1 MKYCNKCSCLKW
13 ENWEPAPAIA
23 AKCMSEYRPRAGITP
38 QGRVLEVLRHG
49 KKIRIVRPAWCP
61 YNGERRKE

>member
-1 MKYCNKCSCLKW
+1 MNYCNKCNCLKW
-13 ENWEPAPAIA
+13 EKWEPAPAIA

-49 KKIRIVRPAWCP
+49 KKIRIPRPAWCP
-61 YNGERRKE
+61 YNGERRQE